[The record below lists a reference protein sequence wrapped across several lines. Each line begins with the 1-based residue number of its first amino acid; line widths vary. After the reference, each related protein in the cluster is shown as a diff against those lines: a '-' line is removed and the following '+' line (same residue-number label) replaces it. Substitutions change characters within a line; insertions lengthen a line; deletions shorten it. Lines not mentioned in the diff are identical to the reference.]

1 MKLNKHTIQQII
13 GFAVLILI
21 LMLTISYSKGD
32 FDFTFIERP
41 QKNES
46 VTTEQ
51 TDTINTK

>member
-13 GFAVLILI
+13 GFAVLIII

-46 VTTEQ
+46 VMSTEADTT
-51 TDTINTK
+51 NTK